1 MLIEAHVVG
10 SKATTSPHTHVSS
23 KIATELIGKSRLHHP
38 VRWEHSTSIIHVCH
52 IGVNWRGHAHHTTS
66 HVGAEASRDISG
78 KLSWI
83 LSHLS
88 HVFHNLVK
96 LGDRVQSC
104 RGLLHGLLLGQSRL
118 KLLIRVNNGLLLC
131 WLLNYRLCIE

>member
-1 MLIEAHVVG
+1 MIEPHVVG
-10 SKATTSPHTHVSS
+10 PKATPHAHVSS

-38 VRWEHSTSIIHVCH
+38 VGWEHPASIIHVCH
-52 IGVNWRGHAHHTTS
+52 IGVNWRGHAHH
-66 HVGAEASRDISG
+66 VGAETSRDISG

-96 LGDRVQSC
+96 LSDRVQSC
-104 RGLLHGLLLGQSRL
+104 RGLLLQSRL
-118 KLLIRVNNGLLLC
+118 RLLMIGVNNWLLLC